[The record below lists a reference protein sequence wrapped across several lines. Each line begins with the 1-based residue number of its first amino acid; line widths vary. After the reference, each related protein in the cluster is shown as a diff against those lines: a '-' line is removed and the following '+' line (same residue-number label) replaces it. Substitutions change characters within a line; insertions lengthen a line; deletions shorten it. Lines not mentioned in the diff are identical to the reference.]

1 VMPNTSTQKLRLR
14 DIAVVTE
21 DAPAAGWQ
29 VATIVRLLKLPAGH
43 IELGLQVL
51 SRDVDMI
58 ELRTLRSRQGL
69 YRDSAATMVAS
80 AVFKVIRLKIAFFG
94 RPIMESTW
102 IMNTADYQAS
112 VAYEVQGSS
121 RRYEA
126 TEIISEGSDWI
137 WVKPTEVS

>member
-1 VMPNTSTQKLRLR
+1 LRLR

-21 DAPAAGWQ
+21 EAPAAGWQ

-69 YRDSAATMVAS
+69 YRDNAATMVAS
-80 AVFKVIRLKIAFFG
+80 AVFKAIRLKSAFFG
-94 RPIMESTW
+94 RPIMGASW

-112 VAYEVQGSS
+112 VVYEVQGSS

-126 TEIISEGSDWI
+126 SEIVSEGSDWV
-137 WVKPTEVS
+137 WVKPNELS